1 MTALRPITVRKM
13 VAPSLYIQG
22 KGAIYHLG
30 QKAFPY
36 GDKAYVVGGRTALSV
51 AGDRIRKSLV
61 SNGVE
66 AVGWND
72 SVKECT
78 HSTIGRLVEEG
89 RRAKPHFVIGV
100 GGGKAVDTAKAVAW
114 KLKLPSITVGTQCA
128 TNADASAESVVYTDD
143 HRFQEAITLPRNPVL
158 VIEDTD
164 MILKA
169 PSKYMAW
176 GMGDAL
182 STKFEAEAY
191 ARARE
196 KKKDAEVPSSTAL
209 ALADA
214 CFRSLMEHGPQALAD
229 ARNGNHSAHVDDVI
243 EAVKLSSAM
252 AFENTGC
259 ALAHALHNGLTR
271 TGQARGEHGEL
282 VAYGTLVQMVYENR
296 PGEEVRRVLEWCERI
311 ELPTSVKAFGEITR
325 TALRAAVEHAAEKDW
340 NSRNMPDKV
349 RPSALLSAIEK
360 VERRGF

>member
-1 MTALRPITVRKM
+1 MTNLKPITARKL

-51 AGDRIRKSLV
+51 AGDNVRKSLV
-61 SNGVE
+61 SNGIE

-72 SVKECT
+72 TVKECT
-78 HSTIGRLVEEG
+78 HAAIARMAEEG
-89 RRAKPHFVIGV
+89 KRLRPHFVIGV

-114 KLKLPSITVGTQCA
+114 KLRIPSMTVGTQCA
-128 TNADASAESVVYTDD
+128 TNADASAESVVYTEDR
-143 HRFQEAITLPRNPVL
+143 RFLEAVTLPSNPVL
-158 VIEDTD
+158 VVEDTE
-164 MILKA
+164 IIFKA
-169 PSKYMAW
+169 PAKYMAW

-191 ARARE
+191 AKARE

-214 CFRSLMEHGPQALAD
+214 CFRSLMAHGPKALAD
-229 ARNGNHSAHVDDVI
+229 VRSGNHSPEVDDVI

-259 ALAHALHNGLTR
+259 ALAHALHNGLTK
-271 TGQARGEHGEL
+271 TGQAKGEHGEL
-282 VAYGTLVQMVYENR
+282 VAYGTLVQMVYESR
-296 PGEEVRRVLEWCERI
+296 PRDQVRGVLEWCEKI
-311 ELPTSVKAFGEITR
+311 GLPTSVKAFGDLTR
-325 TALRAAVEHAAEKDW
+325 AALRVAAEHAAEKDS
-340 NSRNMPDKV
+340 NSRNMPDKMKASEV
-349 RPSALLSAIEK
+349 LAAMER
-360 VERRGF
+360 VERRSF